1 MEAHRWHRRSCR
13 STEGAMTTKN
23 GRRRAGKRAAGV
35 GIASRGAYATSSSSA
50 WGGQCTSL
58 GERVAQSSAGIAWPF
73 LAHGEAGSYPP
84 RKASD
89 KGQEDESRTTDSG
102 VRWNERPE
110 TTWLLDGQQYSTR
123 SPGAVVRLRRCQRR
137 HHPQHLPALHDMGHQ
152 VAKRHDRKR
161 SRAVLAAA
169 RG

>member
-50 WGGQCTSL
+50 WGSQCTSL

-110 TTWLLDGQQYSTR
+110 TTWFPTCHHYSQHAL
-123 SPGAVVRLRRCQRR
+123 GA
-137 HHPQHLPALHDMGHQ
+137 HF
-152 VAKRHDRKR
+152 
-161 SRAVLAAA
+161 
-169 RG
+169 